1 MEANDMTPEKSLQLI
16 SEAISKSRRDFE
28 KNSGTPMIIWGI
40 TLMVF
45 SLIIWLILRTTGNP
59 LWNLL
64 WFGIPAIG
72 CPATRILTKGPKV
85 NGAKNFIN
93 ATIGQIW
100 IGYGIFAVATALT
113 LVFTMPQL
121 TGPVNIAMLG
131 YGSFMTGMLLK
142 NRYITAGGII
152 TGIGGVAALAIL
164 KTYDAT
170 LMFTLASLTSLIIP
184 GIMMNINNK

>member
-1 MEANDMTPEKSLQLI
+1 
-16 SEAISKSRRDFE
+16 
-28 KNSGTPMIIWGI
+28 
-40 TLMVF
+40 
-45 SLIIWLILRTTGNP
+45 
-59 LWNLL
+59 
-64 WFGIPAIG
+64 
-72 CPATRILTKGPKV
+72 
-85 NGAKNFIN
+85 
-93 ATIGQIW
+93 
-100 IGYGIFAVATALT
+100 
-113 LVFTMPQL
+113 MPQL